1 MGLGCL
7 DMFDVVCYVVINMK
21 DESNQQQERAPI
33 MSDKKTVQITQEQL
47 DALMAKVEKLDKQAA
62 SRTSYNARRNA
73 THNILLAKAVKAGIT
88 ASEDEVKAEMVRMAG
103 ARR

>member
-1 MGLGCL
+1 
-7 DMFDVVCYVVINMK
+7 MFDVVCYVVINMK
-21 DESNQQQERAPI
+21 DESNQQQERTLI

-73 THNILLAKAVKAGIT
+73 THNILLDKAVKAGIT